1 MTHGGPK
8 DKCPCET
15 HTQKKQH
22 MKMETE
28 AEVTQAQAKDCL
40 DPQEREE
47 AENGFSP
54 ELPGGA
60 QPHPDLTPLAS
71 RTVSRCVSIV
81 LSHLV
86 GGASLPLPQET
97 NTALSPP

>member
-1 MTHGGPK
+1 MTHGGPKPK

-15 HTQKKQH
+15 HTHTQKKQH
-22 MKMETE
+22 MKTETE

-40 DPQEREE
+40 DPPEREK

-54 ELPGGA
+54 EPPGGA

-71 RTVSRCVSIV
+71 RTLSRCVSIV
-81 LSHLV
+81 
-86 GGASLPLPQET
+86 
-97 NTALSPP
+97 